1 MVREEQKLVIE
12 IKQAAKKG
20 QNGPLKVMARDLV
33 RCRNHQSKFLEM
45 KSNMNTIAV
54 NMKVCDF
61 FFLHFFGKKY
71 VFESGKIKYFCFRFL
86 GFSVSRSEL
95 GQFALPN
102 VIVSFFD
109 GRFPSRVRFEVLIW

>member
-61 FFLHFFGKKY
+61 FFC
-71 VFESGKIKYFCFRFL
+71 IFL
-86 GFSVSRSEL
+86 GKNMFLKV
-95 GQFALPN
+95 AK
-102 VIVSFFD
+102 
-109 GRFPSRVRFEVLIW
+109 